1 MINNAIYLDYAATT
15 PTAPEVAE
23 AMCACLTMEG
33 NFGNAAS
40 RSHVYGWQA
49 EEAVEHARIS
59 LAKLINADARE
70 IIWTSGATESSN
82 LALKGVIEAKREEG
96 FQVPKI
102 ITTSIEHKS
111 VLDACQHLASM
122 GVEVVYV
129 APRREGDIDARSLV
143 EAIDNQTVLVSLM
156 HANNE
161 TGAINNIAEI
171 GKACRDR
178 DVLFHVDAAQTVGK
192 LPIDTKAMHIDLMS
206 ISAHKF
212 YGPKGIG
219 ALFVRRGPSV
229 SVKQQIHGGGHERG
243 MRSGTL
249 ATHQIVGLGKAAE
262 LARERLTDQALR
274 VEALRQQFIDR
285 LSTMPNVS
293 VNGTAKQQLPGI
305 ANLAFSDIDGETLL
319 MSLRGLAISS
329 GSACM
334 SATIEPS
341 YVLTAMGLSPGLA
354 DSSLRF
360 SFGAYTTEE
369 DIHEAVDMIRS
380 AVTTL
385 SRSSA

>member
-249 ATHQIVGLGKAAE
+249 ATHQIVGLGRAAE

-369 DIHEAVDMIRS
+369 DIREAVDMIRS